1 MKVNQL
7 FVNYCCFAKY
17 GLIESEL
24 ILNKKVYK
32 Y

>member
-17 GLIESEL
+17 GLIKSAL
-24 ILNKKVYK
+24 VLNKKVFK